1 MPAQLLRDRIV
12 VVTGGGRGLGRAFA
26 EACCVAGA
34 TVVVADIDAQT
45 GAAATEALVADG
57 HRASFVYTDIAAPDS
72 VAALAEVVARD
83 YGRIDGLVNNA
94 AIATGIGGRTFEEI
108 DVETWDRVMTVNV
121 RGTWLVMRALAD
133 LLRRSDGARVVNLA
147 SDTALWGAPRLLHYV
162 ASKGAVIGMTRS
174 LARELGA
181 DGITV
186 NAVAPGLVRCEA
198 TEYVPRERHELYE
211 TGRAIARAQYPD
223 DVVGAVVFLL
233 SESAGFITG
242 QVLPVNGGFV
252 LN

>member
-1 MPAQLLRDRIV
+1 MARRQLDERIV

-26 EACCVAGA
+26 EACCDAGA
-34 TVVVADIDAQT
+34 TVVVADVDAET
-45 GAAATEALVADG
+45 GAATTAALVEAG
-57 HRASFVYTDIAAPDS
+57 HHASFVHADISSPDS
-72 VAALAEVVARD
+72 VAALTEGVARD
-83 YGRIDGLVNNA
+83 FGRIDGLVNNA

-108 DVETWDRVMTVNV
+108 DVDTWDRVMAVNA
-121 RGTWLVMRALAD
+121 RGTWLVVRGLAD
-133 LLRRSDGARVVNLA
+133 LLRRSAGGRVVNLA

-162 ASKGAVIGMTRS
+162 ASKGAVIAMTRA

-186 NAVAPGLVRCEA
+186 NAVAPGRVRGEA

-211 TGRAIARAQYPD
+211 TGRAIARPQSPG